1 MNNFLSLVSTYE
13 NLNLELNRISQPLYN
28 HVNEKYATLYDTH
41 EEYELTSKTL
51 ITVINDLLDDDSDI
65 KTVKTILKKQ
75 IDKDKQKK
83 LAAEA
88 YKQHLVETEIKPKE
102 EKLKKVKSQIIQ
114 LFDSVSDNAS
124 VYKCNLG
131 NLSKDDFSNLIS
143 YLKELKCFVISG
155 KEQSL
160 YFIHFFKQ
168 GKDERIQLSQ
178 ELFDSISL
186 SVKLKKNKIF
196 DFRDFLNH
204 TFTFKDESLNF
215 KGFISPDNFN
225 FNFILRHSE
234 ELNKLIIQKSVK
246 SF

>member
-1 MNNFLSLVSTYE
+1 MRLVYV
-13 NLNLELNRISQPLYN
+13 Q
-28 HVNEKYATLYDTH
+28 
-41 EEYELTSKTL
+41 
-51 ITVINDLLDDDSDI
+51 
-65 KTVKTILKKQ
+65 KQ
-75 IDKDKQKK
+75 IDKDKQQK

-88 YKQHLVETEIKPKE
+88 YKHHLVETEIKPKE

-186 SVKLKKNKIF
+186 SVKLKKLGQSHLTIAE
-196 DFRDFLNH
+196 LSISASCP
-204 TFTFKDESLNF
+204 FTCQRARARRSC
-215 KGFISPDNFN
+215 IST
-225 FNFILRHSE
+225 
-234 ELNKLIIQKSVK
+234 
-246 SF
+246 

>member
-65 KTVKTILKKQ
+65 KTVKTILQKQ

-88 YKQHLVETEIKPKE
+88 YAEHLIETEIKPKE
-102 EKLKKVKSQIIQ
+102 AKLKEVKSQIIQ

-124 VYKCNLG
+124 LYRCNLR

-155 KEQSL
+155 NEQSL

-178 ELFDSISL
+178 ELFDSISHP
-186 SVKLKKNKIF
+186 VKLKKNKIF

-215 KGFISPDNFN
+215 KGFISSDNFN
-225 FNFILRHSE
+225 FDFILKHSE

>member
-65 KTVKTILKKQ
+65 KTVKTILQKQ

-88 YKQHLVETEIKPKE
+88 YKEHLIETEIKPKE
-102 EKLKKVKSQIIQ
+102 EKLKEVKSHIIQ

-131 NLSKDDFSNLIS
+131 NLSKDDFSNLVS
-143 YLKELKCFVISG
+143 YLKELKCLVISG
-155 KEQSL
+155 NEQSL

-178 ELFDSISL
+178 ELFDSISHP
-186 SVKLKKNKIF
+186 VKLKKNKTF
-196 DFRDFLNH
+196 DFRDFLNY

-225 FNFILRHSE
+225 FDFILRYSE

>member
-13 NLNLELNRISQPLYN
+13 NLNKELNRISRPLYN
-28 HVNEKYATLYDTH
+28 NSIEKSATLYDTH

-51 ITVINDLLDDDSDI
+51 ITVIDNLLDDDSDI
-65 KTVKTILKKQ
+65 KTVKTILQKQ
-75 IDKDKQKK
+75 IDKDKQQK
-83 LAAEA
+83 LAAEEYA
-88 YKQHLVETEIKPKE
+88 EHLIATEIEPKE
-102 EKLKKVKSQIIQ
+102 AKLKEVKSQIIQ

-124 VYKCNLG
+124 LYRCNLG
-131 NLSKDDFSNLIS
+131 KLSKDDFSNLVS
-143 YLKELKCFVISG
+143 YLKELKCLIISG
-155 KEQSL
+155 NEQSL

-178 ELFDSISL
+178 ELFDSISHP
-186 SVKLKKNKIF
+186 VKLKKNKIF